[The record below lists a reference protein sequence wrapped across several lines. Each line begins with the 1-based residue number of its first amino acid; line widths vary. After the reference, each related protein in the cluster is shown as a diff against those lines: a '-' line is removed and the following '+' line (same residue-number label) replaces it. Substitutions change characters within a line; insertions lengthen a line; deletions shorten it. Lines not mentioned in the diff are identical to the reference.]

1 MTTYCFEAA
10 EIGTEKRLEIE
21 ASDPRVCEILDQLKR
36 DLGAAERAPTPFH
49 PGRVHEPD
57 GDNSMGVKLAYLE
70 TGERLDSPLGT
81 GERLGYRIPV
91 AGGRRRV

>member
-21 ASDPRVCEILDQLKR
+21 ASDPAVCRVLDQLKR
-36 DLGAAERAPTPFH
+36 DLGAAEHAPTPFR

-57 GDNSMGVKLAYLE
+57 GDNSMGFILVSWE
-70 TGERLDSPLGT
+70 QGNGWVIVR
-81 GERLGYRIPV
+81 
-91 AGGRRRV
+91 